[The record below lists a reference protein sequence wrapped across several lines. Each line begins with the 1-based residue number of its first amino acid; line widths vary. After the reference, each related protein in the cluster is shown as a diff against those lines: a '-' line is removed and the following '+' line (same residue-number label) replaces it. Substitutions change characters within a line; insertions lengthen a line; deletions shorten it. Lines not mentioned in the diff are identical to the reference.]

1 VYGELASVKG
11 VVDLTPQEALNSA
24 ETFLSGLGYATVQR
38 TESALT
44 VQRSQH
50 GQEDGQNTPS
60 LTVNA
65 LPQQDGGV
73 QIVVRGND
81 QAGVQAQQAAWTE
94 WSESLP
100 KKSEAQT
107 APQEIQQHDAETHEV
122 PLPPPPTVETQNL
135 PPAPQ
140 PPPSYAPPL
149 TSTQRSGMGTGTKL
163 ALGGCIGLILLGL
176 LTVGGC
182 FALIAN
188 VEPPAD
194 SETGTAE
201 SGSSESGSAKEKQKS
216 EPSKEEQSTSTV
228 SIGEPATVADA
239 SWMVTSAEPRSRLN
253 SQFLEPKQGNFV
265 VVDFR
270 FTNNGS
276 ESKTLHQN
284 ALKLLDRDGR
294 EFDPDTDTFGYI
306 PNERNIFLEQV
317 NPGVTEDGEV
327 IFSVAPGA
335 SGFRLEISGTNLF
348 ETGKAYVDLGF

>member
-1 VYGELASVKG
+1 MYDELASVKG
-11 VVDLTPQEALNSA
+11 VVDLTSHEALDKAQS
-24 ETFLSGLGYATVQR
+24 FLSYQGYTITQR
-38 TESALT
+38 A
-44 VQRSQH
+44 
-50 GQEDGQNTPS
+50 GNS
-60 LTVNA
+60 LTGESHSPGQSVGQGVPT
-65 LPQQDGGV
+65 LEVETIPQPGGGV
-73 QIVVRGND
+73 RIVVRGND
-81 QAGVQAQQAAWTE
+81 RQGVQERQAAFSQ

-100 KKSEAQT
+100 KRPEDGSGQ
-107 APQEIQQHDAETHEV
+107 PGDQQPNNV
-122 PLPPPPTVETQNL
+122 SMPPPPQPESPNL

-140 PPPSYAPPL
+140 PPPSYAPPP
-149 TSTQRSGMGTGTKL
+149 TAPQRSGMGTGTKL

-194 SETGTAE
+194 SETGSSESESAKE
-201 SGSSESGSAKEKQKS
+201 NQKSGSSG
-216 EPSKEEQSTSTV
+216 EEQATSTV
-228 SIGEPATVADA
+228 SIGEPATVGDA
-239 SWMVTSAEPRSRLN
+239 SWVVTSAEPRTRLN
-253 SQFLEPKQGNFV
+253 SQFLDPKQGNFV

-284 ALKLLDRDGR
+284 ALKLLDGDGR

-317 NPGVTEDGEV
+317 NPGVTEEGEV

-335 SGFRLEISGTNLF
+335 SDFRLEISDTNLF
-348 ETGKAYVDLGF
+348 STTGQAYVDLGI